1 MCLWFRK
8 CYYKIHQPP
17 NSLNAEYHSDYS
29 PYTQRLNMKINPYK
43 PYEWLNISTSK
54 IQFFFLLILQVFLS
68 LSLLFLCHFS
78 AFINSF
84 TLLLPLV
91 HFALLCLPGRVSVQ
105 AGLRRKSDKWAE
117 ERGIGSE
124 PGPNERERRADA
136 EREKAA
142 NGSLRVDLMRNGRGK
157 LRGVGGEKWGQVW
170 WRGETRKSGVIY
182 GKESTATKGWKGES
196 RKWESEGGWGFLEVV
211 GEREVD
217 KGGRGWKMDG
227 RVRAWRAGR
236 TDEWDEKIMAVSLR
250 AVFKSG
256 VYVRA
261 AD

>member
-1 MCLWFRK
+1 MCKKVLT
-8 CYYKIHQPP
+8 YPP
-17 NSLNAEYHSDYS
+17 PSYLYISFATS
-29 PYTQRLNMKINPYK
+29 P
-43 PYEWLNISTSK
+43 
-54 IQFFFLLILQVFLS
+54 
-68 LSLLFLCHFS
+68 

-182 GKESTATKGWKGES
+182 GKESTATKGWKEES

-211 GEREVD
+211 RERGRRIKEAEGE
-217 KGGRGWKMDG
+217 KWMAGWGLGMLAELMSETRK
-227 RVRAWRAGR
+227 
-236 TDEWDEKIMAVSLR
+236 
-250 AVFKSG
+250 
-256 VYVRA
+256 
-261 AD
+261 